1 MSRAPLYAL
10 SWPMQP
16 AASRVQLASNE
27 ALTSTAGCTAPQA
40 LRQRLGQRTSRKA
53 LIRCSST
60 VLAANLHQFRAAKL
74 CRATLHFACRAG
86 A

>member
-27 ALTSTAGCTAPQA
+27 ALTRPQG
-40 LRQRLGQRTSRKA
+40 LRQRVGQRTSRKA

-60 VLAANLHQFRAAKL
+60 VLAAKLHQFRAAKL